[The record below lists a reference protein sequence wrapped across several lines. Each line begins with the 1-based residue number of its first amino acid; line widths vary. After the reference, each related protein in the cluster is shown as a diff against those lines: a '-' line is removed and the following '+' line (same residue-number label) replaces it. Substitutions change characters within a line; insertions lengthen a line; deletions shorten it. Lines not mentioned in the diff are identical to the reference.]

1 MHVSLSLVGQHFW
14 SKDQS
19 NAFLFE
25 EDVRQLAVG
34 WTHNAALLRNNEIL
48 MWGRNCYGQLGTGSI
63 SEQQAVPQPLSLR
76 LPDGQTPARV
86 HMGAEHGLLR
96 TTAGEIY
103 TWGWNEHGN
112 CGNNS
117 TENVCSQRVKL
128 AGAGSG
134 FCYAISESSVN

>member
-1 MHVSLSLVGQHFW
+1 MTVTGKRSNW

-48 MWGRNCYGQLGTGSI
+48 MWGRKCYGQLGTGSI

-117 TENVCSQRVKL
+117 TENVCS
-128 AGAGSG
+128 A
-134 FCYAISESSVN
+134 